1 MNKSTTNTHFF
12 GNDDRPVFRI
22 IIYCLSLAFSVL
34 VASLETVRHDA
45 AGLSFELSWRT
56 LVVFALGA
64 LFFVPCFK
72 VIFQSSNRKSRAIAL
87 AAVCAVGVAAFL
99 YPLRYV
105 PMEKHGEIFVGLAIA
120 TVLLSGIGIAL
131 LSINRF
137 LNRDAEA
144 VEAPS
149 KG

>member
-1 MNKSTTNTHFF
+1 MNKGTTNTHFF

-34 VASLETVRHDA
+34 VASLETVRHGA
-45 AGLSFELSWRT
+45 SGLSFELSWRT
-56 LVVFALGA
+56 FVVFVLGG

-72 VIFQSSNRKSRAIAL
+72 VIFQSSNRKARVVAL
-87 AAVCAVGVAAFL
+87 ASVCEVGVAAFL

-105 PMEKHGEIFVGLAIA
+105 PKEKHGEIFIGLAIA

-137 LNRDAEA
+137 LNNDAEK
-144 VEAPS
+144 VETLT
-149 KG
+149 K

>member
-22 IIYCLSLAFSVL
+22 IVYCLSLAFSVL

-45 AGLSFELSWRT
+45 SGLSFQLSWRT
-56 LVVFALGA
+56 LVVFVLGA

-72 VIFQSSNRKSRAIAL
+72 VVFQSPNRKSRIIAL
-87 AAVCAVGVAAFL
+87 ASVCVVGVAAFL

-105 PMEKHGEIFVGLAIA
+105 PMEKHGEIFIGLAIA

-131 LSINRF
+131 LVINRF
-137 LNRDAEA
+137 LNTDAQSVKTPTE
-144 VEAPS
+144 
-149 KG
+149 G